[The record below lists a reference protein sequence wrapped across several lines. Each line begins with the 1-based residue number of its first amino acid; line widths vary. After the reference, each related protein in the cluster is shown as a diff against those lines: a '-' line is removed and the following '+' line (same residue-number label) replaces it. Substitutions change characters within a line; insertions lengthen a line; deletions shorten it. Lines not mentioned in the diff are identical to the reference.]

1 MSYHDMKK
9 ILLTLLLLTGL
20 SVFGQNKKI
29 FEQVK
34 TLNNQ
39 RQYDKSIHI
48 LESYL
53 QTRKDVYTLWLYG
66 QTLHAAKKYGKALA
80 AYQNALHLDPDNS
93 VLKYDYALKSAD
105 AGKLNQ
111 AVSLIKPYAE
121 YKNAYQFD
129 ALKKLA
135 KFYYWQGAYDKA
147 DATLQKAKWFK
158 NDGETKSLQSQIN
171 NAKTH
176 FITGGL
182 SYFSDDQPLTVISPN
197 VALNYYLNE
206 AITVGAELESPLYS
220 LPKEQYTGLN
230 LRPFVQFNI
239 FPIATK
245 VKLAAGY
252 DKLPNSESVI
262 DGKLSLSKY
271 VMKNL
276 NAEASFEYSP
286 YLHTLTALESKLMQ
300 WHNNFALV
308 WDDKDGLTGKLSFDQ
323 FNFSSLNNGY
333 YAASAWVLSPKYW
346 LDPVVLRAGL
356 GINYSDA
363 TQNTFTANESLGTI
377 IANYTEGQNI
387 FGHYEPFFSPSQQL
401 IASAVVSAQSQVSD
415 NLTLAVDGNFG
426 IYATTQNP
434 YLFLN
439 NDENNNII
447 IDRGFAQ
454 INYFPVTAKISAD
467 YLVSNSIALKA
478 QYTFQSTNYYQSH
491 LAGILALYKF

>member
-1 MSYHDMKK
+1 MKK
-9 ILLTLLLLTGL
+9 ILFTLLLLTGL
-20 SVFGQNKKI
+20 SVFGQNKNVLK
-29 FEQVK
+29 K
-34 TLNNQ
+34 AKALNA
-39 RQYDKSIHI
+39 RHQYDASIKV
-48 LESYL
+48 LETYL

-80 AYQNALHLDPDNS
+80 AYQNALRLDPKNS

-111 AVSLIKPYAE
+111 AVNLIKPYAK

-158 NDGETKSLQSQIN
+158 NDGETNSLQSQIN

-176 FITGGL
+176 FVTGGF
-182 SYFSDDQPLTVISPN
+182 SVFSDDQPLTILSPHL
-197 VALNYYLNE
+197 ALNYYLNE
-206 AITVGAELESPLYS
+206 AITVGAELELPLYS
-220 LPKEQYTGLN
+220 LPKKQYTGLN

-239 FPIATK
+239 FSIATK
-245 VKLAAGY
+245 VKIAAGY
-252 DKLPNSESVI
+252 DKLPNNESVI

-286 YLHTLTALESKLMQ
+286 YLHTLSALDDNLMQ
-300 WHNNFALV
+300 WHNNLALI

-323 FNFSSLNNGY
+323 FSFSSLNNGY
-333 YAASAWVLSPKYW
+333 YAASAWALSPKYW

-363 TQNTFTANESLGTI
+363 TQNTFTADESLETI
-377 IANYTEGQNI
+377 KANYTEGQKI
-387 FGHYEPFFSPSQQL
+387 AGHYEPFFSPSQQL
-401 IASAVVSAQSQVSD
+401 ITSVIVSAQSQVSD
-415 NLTLAVDGNFG
+415 NLTLAIDGNFG
-426 IYATTQNP
+426 VFATTQNP

-439 NDENNNII
+439 KDESNRDF
-447 IDRGFAQ
+447 IDREFAQ

-467 YLVSNSIALKA
+467 YLLSNSIALKA

-491 LAGILALYKF
+491 LAGIMALYKF